1 MVGSKSFISD
11 LHSKYAE
18 KTWNETF
25 KLVRRCMDKSRG
37 DTKPCEPLIRCLK
50 ILHEALNVSSL
61 SAMVSR
67 LEIMA
72 KQRGMGSHLSP
83 TETTC
88 YLTADMFYLE
98 VLLLPGGEV
107 EDVKLAQHGEAPV
120 SSESLLQLLKSKK
133 FEEFSVKL
141 KGLSS
146 LYNIPG
152 DNETKI
158 KVYTALQF
166 LGKDLQKI
174 SHLPRALRECNLQVD
189 MILNGRIGYL
199 TAGSEGI
206 PMTIQYYISPSDIL
220 LEMSDSERGSIGQLA
235 LVTVGPSDSTHRLQM
250 ASVIPQPPQLD
261 AQGLPLFSPLCEV
274 LSEMMPA
281 CFQLKLQPPLP
292 MLSSFVEKLSQI
304 TDVAIADADLQWA
317 PFPQLMMTLLG
328 ENGGKKTWDGQDAHF
343 LVVSF
348 HHFDTPVFS
357 IQPLPGKEIHSYVLP
372 GAAWEE
378 AALRGTLMSTIPFTH
393 PAHVPALLELLRHQ
407 CAINTLLASC
417 ITSLR
422 PSPGPVCDL
431 YCEVLPESGSS
442 LSVTF
447 HLSDS
452 DSLSVLLVNVA
463 DSRKLTCSLF
473 AVGSESMDEYVSR
486 VLKRCMSI
494 PVTMRALN
502 RRLSKRT
509 CGEPLP
515 ACSATISTADVSPAS
530 PLPMSCE
537 ADGSLSSGSGL
548 ESIGIPTTS
557 STAAVF
563 SQDAMGTDTTAT
575 AAESAFCLSVA
586 EVNTNP
592 TANPYPCAS
601 VCVYSQ
607 WMHNNHLPELI

>member
-1 MVGSKSFISD
+1 MVGSKSLISD

-61 SAMVSR
+61 SAMASR
-67 LEIMA
+67 LEIIA

-98 VLLLPGGEV
+98 VLLLPGGGV

-220 LEMSDSERGSIGQLA
+220 LMSDSERGSVGQMA
-235 LVTVGPSDSTHRLQM
+235 LVTVGPTDSTHKLQM

-261 AQGLPLFSPLCEV
+261 IQGLPLFSPLCEV

-328 ENGGKKTWDGQDAHF
+328 ENGGDKTWAGQDAHF
-343 LVVSF
+343 LV
-348 HHFDTPVFS
+348 
-357 IQPLPGKEIHSYVLP
+357 PLPGREIHSYVLP

-378 AALRGTLMSTIPFTH
+378 ATLRGALVSTVPFSH

-417 ITSLR
+417 ITSHR

-473 AVGSESMDEYVSR
+473 AVGSEDQSMDEYVSR

-502 RRLSKRT
+502 GRLSKRT

-515 ACSATISTADVSPAS
+515 ACSSTISTADGSPAS
-530 PLPMSCE
+530 PPLPMSCE

-548 ESIGIPTTS
+548 ESIGIPTTP
-557 STAAVF
+557 STAAMF
-563 SQDAMGTDTTAT
+563 SQDAMGPDAT
-575 AAESAFCLSVA
+575 PMEAESAFYLSVA
-586 EVNTNP
+586 TSLSVTEVNTNP

-601 VCVYSQ
+601 VGVYSH
-607 WMHNNHLPELI
+607 WIHNNNLPEHI

>member
-1 MVGSKSFISD
+1 MYLYLKYLIFCPSVVGSKSFISD

-141 KGLSS
+141 KGLFS
-146 LYNIPG
+146 LYSIPG
-152 DNETKI
+152 ENETKI

-174 SHLPRALRECNLQVD
+174 SHLPRLVKSLRECNLQVD

-220 LEMSDSERGSIGQLA
+220 LEMSDSERGSVGQLA
-235 LVTVGPSDSTHRLQM
+235 LVTVGPTDSTHKLQM

-328 ENGGKKTWDGQDAHF
+328 ENGGNKTWDGQDAHF
-343 LVVSF
+343 LV
-348 HHFDTPVFS
+348 
-357 IQPLPGKEIHSYVLP
+357 PLPGKEIHSYVLP

-378 AALRGTLMSTIPFTH
+378 AALRGALVSTIPFTH

-473 AVGSESMDEYVSR
+473 AVGSESESMDEYVSR

-509 CGEPLP
+509 CGEALP
-515 ACSATISTADVSPAS
+515 ACSATISTAD
-530 PLPMSCE
+530 
-537 ADGSLSSGSGL
+537 
-548 ESIGIPTTS
+548 
-557 STAAVF
+557 
-563 SQDAMGTDTTAT
+563 DAMGPDTTAT

-601 VCVYSQ
+601 VCVYSH